1 MTYTREPKSK
11 QVGGWI
17 SWPKQLNL
25 ALAARRAEQS
35 LAYITASPGAQG
47 KADQE
52 TQDRR
57 VKVGLKREVV
67 ERSI

>member
-1 MTYTREPKSK
+1 MKSTREPKSK
-11 QVGGWI
+11 QVGGWM
-17 SWPKQLNL
+17 SWPKQLN
-25 ALAARRAEQS
+25 LAARRAEQS